1 MRPDGRAFRKSRS
14 SMPNDPSEATA
25 AKRKDPAR
33 VALSV
38 DEAATAFGV
47 SPATVWRW
55 VAERKLGTVKVGG
68 RRLVP
73 IAAIDALLT
82 VKCDDVTK

>member
-1 MRPDGRAFRKSRS
+1 MDRPRRS
-14 SMPNDPSEATA
+14 WSVMPNDAA
-25 AKRKDPAR
+25 AKRRDPPTR

-38 DEAATAFGV
+38 DEAAAAFRV

-55 VAERKLGTVKVGG
+55 VAEGTLGTVKVGW

-73 IAAIDALLT
+73 IASIDALLA
-82 VKCDDVTK
+82 VKK

>member
-1 MRPDGRAFRKSRS
+1 
-14 SMPNDPSEATA
+14 MPNDPSKATA
-25 AKRKDPAR
+25 AKRKDPPAR

-38 DEAATAFGV
+38 DEAAKAFGV
-47 SPATVWRW
+47 SQATVWRW

-82 VKCDDVTK
+82 VKK